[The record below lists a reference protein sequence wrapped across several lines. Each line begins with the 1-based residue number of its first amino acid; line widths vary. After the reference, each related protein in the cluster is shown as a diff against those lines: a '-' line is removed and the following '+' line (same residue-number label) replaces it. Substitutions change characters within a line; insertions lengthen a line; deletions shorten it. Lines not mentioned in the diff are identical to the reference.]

1 MSAGVLFSEQ
11 INSSAI
17 VPEDEL
23 FDDFA
28 RYNRPG
34 LARLLRACHLDVVY
48 AGAESDY
55 LIRPDGTRVLDLVGG
70 FGAALFGHN
79 HPTLVRVATAR
90 LNQRT
95 PFVSQGSVRPGAA
108 RLARRL
114 SEAVAAGS
122 DREYVVTF
130 GSTGADAVEAAIRHA
145 AVAHARALV
154 DLETELRR
162 TLRRV
167 RRDGLHDVRP
177 IALADNESD
186 DDRSVAETLTE
197 SLREIDELR
206 RRGAVFVSLTG
217 AFHGKTA
224 GAFALTEQADTP
236 ADLVVPG
243 PERRRLDTW
252 DPDAVADAFAEEL
265 RPVCRITFDGSGRP
279 VRSWA
284 RISPIAAVFVEP
296 IQGEGGVREVPVATL
311 RAMRELADRHTAA
324 LVFDEIQSGMGRT
337 GTFLAASPSQVS
349 ADYYLL
355 SKSLGGGLV
364 KISALLVDRQRSI
377 ADFGRYHTSTFA
389 DDDLSCAVAEAA
401 VDLLRDNQI
410 RICDTGARLRSRLD
424 AVARRWPEE
433 ILAVRGRGL
442 LQGIELSPPE
452 PTSALLREICDPEMF
467 GYVVAGYLLHVH
479 RIRMLPTLSAPT
491 TLRVQPSAFLADA
504 ELDRLT
510 SALDDLAAV
519 LHRGD
524 YARLLAHLAAP
535 VTTNWPVPER
545 RSPSWRRVHQ
555 VARDWNAPTRVAF
568 LANLPDAADLRRF
581 APELAEWSDG
591 RFAALFER
599 LRGVAEPFELT
610 RQLVTSPT
618 GAAVEVCLIAVPIS
632 AEQIIECQRAGHRAW
647 LRDLVLEAVEQ
658 AIALGASVIGLG
670 GYTSIVTD
678 AARDVVEDAVKVT
691 SGNSLT
697 AACAYEVVRAEL
709 ARLEPGQRRI
719 GILGALGNIGAVMA
733 ELLAPLADS
742 VALVGRT
749 GSASR
754 LERVAASLPGVV
766 TVSEDLTALRT
777 CRIVLTATNSAVPV
791 VTAAELADD
800 HPVLVVDLAVPG
812 DVAPAVSRQP
822 NITLVSGGRMAL
834 PLGQTPPFPETGLP
848 AGVVYAC
855 MAETVLL
862 GFEPRTPSPSY
873 GGLTAAGV
881 RAARDLAARHDV
893 RPVLHP
899 TGAPTVSE
907 TSTAAIP
914 APMFLGAADFASDRA
929 GGKASTLHEL
939 IVAGFEVPPG
949 FVITADLDLAEVS
962 DDDLNGWV
970 RALGGFPVA
979 ARSSGVLED
988 LDDASFAG
996 QYESY
1001 LDITDVTALREHIEQ
1016 CRESVHNERVRTYLA
1031 RRGYHEAGASVAV
1044 LVQRMVDARCAGV
1057 GFSIDAL
1064 TGIEDHAVVEACR
1077 GLGERLVSGHVTP
1090 TRYTLRLF
1098 DGTVVERDAGDEDV
1112 ELNATA
1118 TAELAALMLAV
1129 QAHRHRPQD
1138 IEWAIDGDGK
1148 LWLLQ
1153 ARAITAISWRTDIDQ
1168 FSDADL
1174 RDGGVSARVCTPMMF
1189 SLYDNAFQYSMQQ
1202 FFERLKLAEP
1212 GVEPDWMAMYYGRA
1226 YWNVSAVKKCFFRIP
1241 GFDEQHFDNDL
1252 GVLNDYGPDGP
1263 HRTPTNT
1270 KTIARALPAALA
1282 VQKSY
1287 QDQLAAV
1294 DAFAAQWPAKYAVWR
1309 ERVRELPHTDQATFV
1324 ADLADCLLTFHAA
1337 TERTYF
1343 TTIYNNSSVQT
1354 DFKQLLDKVD
1364 AATGATTSAIDLMG
1378 GLADISHMQLQR
1390 GIVELHRVA
1399 SDHGLGSPEWT
1410 KALDAFLDE
1419 QGFHADAELDLTCPR
1434 WSEAPERVRSMIA
1447 GMLEHGT
1454 PPADPDLTLVDQR
1467 KRYEDELAAVRSRVR
1482 AKPLARV
1489 KHAKALDKQVE
1500 RMRRYLVA
1508 RERMREFSSQCYAVV
1523 RAYVVEAGVRLAAT
1537 GTLEQ
1542 ADDVFQLSIHELCD
1556 LAAGRA
1562 DISTL
1567 APRIAYRRAVYA
1579 GYRDLVPP
1587 HELGGG
1593 VTVGAVRE
1601 IGDGDLTGLGC
1612 SPGIAEGTAR
1622 AITSLAD
1629 IDQLRE
1635 GDILVTRFTD
1645 PGWTPALGLVS
1656 AVVTEV
1662 GGMLSHAAVI
1672 GREYGIPAVLNVA
1685 GATTAVRSGQ
1695 RIRVDGGAGVISV
1708 LETASE
1714 PVTPAPG
1721 HSNHPHGFDL
1731 AEPEQA
1737 RERPRPVPDELPI
1750 HEPAQVQERP
1760 RPVPDEPP
1768 IPETDEP
1775 VAPAVPLRPTEPRQQ
1790 PQPPEHPRPAATRTD
1805 EPLTARKRLICIAG
1819 ADGSGKTTQV
1829 ARIAAEFE
1837 AQGQSVAA
1845 VTIWDAFLDPKVSS
1859 KLPWRSPAE
1868 IYGYLKL
1875 LSPLSRA
1882 HFLFHAMQLSFD
1894 LAAERGPDILLA
1906 NAYWYKY
1913 FATEVA
1919 HGGDPVVLRKL
1930 AAGFP
1935 EPDRTFYLAVS
1946 PQDAL
1951 GRKQLRSDYESGYG
1965 DEETFLA
1972 FQRRSHDAL
1981 EALSEEFGWIRL
1993 DGTDTPADI
2002 TKAVLA
2008 QLRED
2013 DR

>member
-1 MSAGVLFSEQ
+1 M
-11 INSSAI
+11 
-17 VPEDEL
+17 

-28 RYNRPG
+28 RHNRPG
-34 LARLLRACHLDVVY
+34 LARLLRACHLDVIY
-48 AGAESDY
+48 TGAEGDW
-55 LIRPDGTRVLDLVGG
+55 LIRADGSRVLDLVGG

-79 HPTLVRVATAR
+79 HPALVRVATAR
-90 LNQRT
+90 LNQQS

-114 SEAVAAGS
+114 SESVGAS
-122 DREYVVTF
+122 TDREYVVTL

-145 AVAHARALV
+145 AVAHARALT

-162 TLRRV
+162 TLRRA

-177 IALADNESD
+177 ISVAGSEDAD
-186 DDRSVAETLTE
+186 DDLRSVTELLTE
-197 SLREIDELR
+197 SLREIEEMR
-206 RRGAVFVSLTG
+206 RRGPIFVSLAG

-243 PERRRLDTW
+243 PERHRLDTW
-252 DPDAVADAFAEEL
+252 APREVAAAFAAEL
-265 RPVCRITFDGSGRP
+265 RPVCRVIIDGAGRP
-279 VRSWA
+279 MRSWMS
-284 RISPIAAVFVEP
+284 ISPIAAVFAEP
-296 IQGEGGVREVPVATL
+296 IQGEGGVREVPAETL
-311 RAMRELADRHTAA
+311 RALRELADLHTAA

-337 GTFLAASPSQVS
+337 GTFLASAPSGVV

-364 KISALLVDRQRSI
+364 KISALLVDRARSI
-377 ADFGRYHTSTFA
+377 GDFGRYHTSTFA
-389 DDDLSCAVAEAA
+389 DDELSSTVAESAL
-401 VDLLRDNQI
+401 DLLRDSQI
-410 RICDTGARLRSRLD
+410 RISDTGARLRARLD
-424 AVARRWPEE
+424 AVARRWPRA
-433 ILAVRGRGL
+433 IAGVRGRGL
-442 LQGIELSPPE
+442 LQGIELIPPKPE
-452 PTSALLREICDPEMF
+452 SALLREICDPDMF
-467 GYVVAGYLLHVH
+467 GYVVAGYLLHTH
-479 RIRMLPTLSAPT
+479 DIRMLPTLSAPT
-491 TLRVQPSAFLADA
+491 TLRIQPSAFLAEPDMA
-504 ELDRLT
+504 RLET
-510 SALDDLAAV
+510 ALDDVAAL

-524 YARLLAHLAAP
+524 LATLLAHLASP
-535 VTTNWPVPER
+535 VTTNWPLPER
-545 RSPSWRRVHQ
+545 TSPSARRTHE
-555 VARDWNAPTRVAF
+555 VARDWSAPTRVVF
-568 LANLPDAADLRRF
+568 LANLPDATDLRRF
-581 APELAEWSDG
+581 APELATWSDAQ
-591 RFAALFER
+591 FAALFER

-610 RQLVTSPT
+610 RQIVTSPT
-618 GAAVEVCLIAVPIS
+618 GARVEVCLIAVPIS
-632 AEQIIECQRAGHRAW
+632 AEQIIECRRAGHRAW

-658 AIALGASVIGLG
+658 AIGLGATVIGLG

-678 AARDVVEDAVKVT
+678 ASRDVVEDAVKVT

-709 ARLEPGQRRI
+709 ARLEPGRRRV

-733 ELLAPLADS
+733 ELIAPLADS
-742 VALVGRT
+742 VILIGRA
-749 GSASR
+749 GSAKR
-754 LERVAASLPGVV
+754 LDRVAATLHGAAVE
-766 TVSEDLTALRT
+766 VSEDLTALRD
-777 CRIVLTATNSAVPV
+777 CHIVLTATNSAVPV
-791 VTAAELADD
+791 VTAESLADD
-800 HPVLVVDLAVPG
+800 HRVLVVDLAVPG
-812 DVAPAVSRQP
+812 DVDPAVSHRP
-822 NITLVSGGRMAL
+822 NITLVAGGRMAL

-848 AGVVYAC
+848 GGVVYAC
-855 MAETVLL
+855 MAETILL
-862 GFEPRTPSPSY
+862 GFEPHTASPSY

-893 RPVLHP
+893 RPVLLP

-907 TSTAAIP
+907 TAPTPIP
-914 APMFLGAADFASDRA
+914 GPMYLGAADFAADKA
-929 GGKASTLHEL
+929 GGKAGTLHEL

-949 FVITADLDLAEVS
+949 FVVTADLDLTAVT
-962 DDDLNGWV
+962 DDDLQRWV
-970 RALGGFPVA
+970 QALGGFPVA

-996 QYESY
+996 QYESF
-1001 LDITDVTALREHIEQ
+1001 LDITDVATLRDYIEQ
-1016 CRESVHNERVRTYLA
+1016 CRESAHNERVAAYLS
-1031 RRGYHEAGASVAV
+1031 RQGYTEADASVAV
-1044 LVQRMVDARCAGV
+1044 LVQRMVDARYAGV

-1064 TGIEDHAVVEACR
+1064 TGIEEHAVVECCH
-1077 GLGERLVSGHVTP
+1077 GLGERLVSGQVTP

-1098 DGTVVERDAGDEDV
+1098 GGEVVERDAGGEDV
-1112 ELNATA
+1112 GLESTA

-1153 ARAITAISWRTDIDQ
+1153 SRAITAIAWRTDVDQ

-1202 FFERLKLAEP
+1202 FFTRLKLTDP
-1212 GVEPDWMAMYYGRA
+1212 GAEPDWMAMYYGRA
-1226 YWNVSAVKKCFFRIP
+1226 YWNVSAVKKCFVRIP
-1241 GFDEQHFDNDL
+1241 GFDEKHFDDDL
-1252 GVLNDYGPDGP
+1252 GVLNEYGPDGP
-1263 HRTPTNT
+1263 IRTPNNP
-1270 KTIARALPAALA
+1270 KTIARALPVALA
-1282 VQKSY
+1282 VQQSY
-1287 QDQLAAV
+1287 RGQLDAV
-1294 DAFAAQWPAKYAVWR
+1294 DAFAAEWPAKYAIWR
-1309 ERVRELPHTDQATFV
+1309 DRVRGLPHTDEATFV
-1324 ADLADCLLTFHAA
+1324 ADLADCLLTFHAT

-1364 AATGATTSAIDLMG
+1364 AATGGTTSAIDLMG

-1399 SDHGLGSPEWT
+1399 TDHGLDSAEWT
-1410 KALDAFLDE
+1410 KALDAFVDE
-1419 QGFHADAELDLTCPR
+1419 QGFHADAELDLTSPR

-1447 GMLEHGT
+1447 VMLEHGT
-1454 PPADPDLTLVDQR
+1454 PPADPDVTLVDQR
-1467 KRYEDELAAVRSRVR
+1467 RRYEDELAAVRERVR
-1482 AKPLARV
+1482 AKPMTRL
-1489 KHAKALDKQVE
+1489 KHAKALDKQVDQ
-1500 RMRRYLVA
+1500 MRRYLVA
-1508 RERMREFSSQCYAVV
+1508 RERMREFSSQCYAIV
-1523 RAYVVEAGVRLAAT
+1523 RAYVVEAGVRLAAA
-1537 GTLEQ
+1537 GTLER
-1542 ADDVFQLSIHELCD
+1542 ADDVFQLSIHELSD
-1556 LAAGRA
+1556 LAAGRVEA
-1562 DISTL
+1562 ATL
-1567 APRIAYRRAVYA
+1567 TSQIVYRRAVYA

-1612 SPGIAEGTAR
+1612 SPGVAEGTAR
-1622 AITSLAD
+1622 VITSPAD

-1645 PGWTPALGLVS
+1645 PGWTPALGLVA

-1685 GATTAVRSGQ
+1685 GATTAIRSGQ
-1695 RIRVDGGAGVISV
+1695 HIRVDGRAGVVSV
-1708 LETASE
+1708 LDLDAPASPPAALSNASSAPQQDTSASDVPEISTASQ
-1714 PVTPAPG
+1714 PTP
-1721 HSNHPHGFDL
+1721 
-1731 AEPEQA
+1731 
-1737 RERPRPVPDELPI
+1737 RR
-1750 HEPAQVQERP
+1750 
-1760 RPVPDEPP
+1760 
-1768 IPETDEP
+1768 
-1775 VAPAVPLRPTEPRQQ
+1775 
-1790 PQPPEHPRPAATRTD
+1790 D

-1819 ADGSGKTTQV
+1819 GDGSGKTTQV

-1859 KLPWRSPAE
+1859 KLPWRSPSE
-1868 IYGYLKL
+1868 IYGYLKI

-1894 LAAERGPDILLA
+1894 LAAERGVDIMLA

-1919 HGGDPVVLRKL
+1919 HGGDPAILRQL
-1930 AAGFP
+1930 TAGFP
-1935 EPDRTFYLAVS
+1935 EPDRTFYLTVT

-1965 DEETFLA
+1965 DEEAFLTF
-1972 FQRRSHDAL
+1972 QQRSHCAL
-1981 EALSEEFGWIRL
+1981 EALSEEFDWVRL
-1993 DGTDTPADI
+1993 DGTAPPAEI

>member
-1 MSAGVLFSEQ
+1 MSADVLFSEQ
-11 INSSAI
+11 INSSTI
-17 VPEDEL
+17 VSEDEL

-28 RYNRPG
+28 RHTRPG

-79 HPTLVRVATAR
+79 HPALVQVATAR

-95 PFVSQGSVRPGAA
+95 PFVSQGSIRPGAA

-114 SEAVAAGS
+114 SEAVAAESG
-122 DREYVVTF
+122 REYVVTF

-145 AVAHARALV
+145 AVAHARALG

-177 IALADNESD
+177 IAPDDNRSDVTD
-186 DDRSVAETLTE
+186 DDGRWVAEILTE

-252 DPDAVADAFAEEL
+252 EPDAVANAFAEEL
-265 RPVCRITFDGSGRP
+265 RPIYRITVDGTGRP
-279 VRSWA
+279 VRSRT
-284 RISPIAAVFVEP
+284 RISPIAAVFAEP
-296 IQGEGGVREVPVATL
+296 IQGEGGVREVPSATL
-311 RAMRELADRHTAA
+311 KALRELADRHTAA

-337 GTFLAASPSQVS
+337 GTFLAAAPSQVR

-364 KISALLVDRQRSI
+364 KISALLVDRQHSI

-389 DDDLSCAVAEAA
+389 DDDLSCAVADAA
-401 VDLLRDNQI
+401 LDLLRDNQI
-410 RICDTGARLRSRLD
+410 RITDIGARLRSRLN
-424 AVARRWPEE
+424 AVAQRWPRE
-433 ILAVRGRGL
+433 IVAVRGRGL

-452 PTSALLREICDPEMF
+452 PASALLREICDPELF
-467 GYVVAGYLLHVH
+467 GYVVTGYLLHVH

-491 TLRVQPSAFLADA
+491 TLRLQPSAFLADV

-510 SALDDLAAV
+510 AALDDLAAL

-535 VTTNWPVPER
+535 VTTKWPVPER
-545 RSPSWRRVHQ
+545 RSPARRRTHE
-555 VARDWNAPTRVAF
+555 VARDWNAPTRVVF
-568 LANLPDAADLRRF
+568 LANLPVVADLRRF
-581 APELAEWSDG
+581 APELAEWSDD

-599 LRGVAEPFELT
+599 LRGVADPFELT
-610 RQLVTSPT
+610 RQIVTSPT

-647 LRDLVLEAVEQ
+647 LRDLVLAAVEQ

-678 AARDVVEDAVKVT
+678 AARDVVEDTVKVT

-709 ARLEPGQRRI
+709 ARLDPGQRRV

-742 VALVGRT
+742 VTLVGRT

-754 LERVAASLPGVV
+754 LERVAAALPGVV
-766 TVSEDLTALRT
+766 TVSADLTALRT
-777 CRIVLTATNSAVPV
+777 CRVVLTATNSAVPV
-791 VTAAELADD
+791 VTAEILADD

-812 DVAPAVSRQP
+812 DVDSALSRQP

-862 GFEPRTPSPSY
+862 GFEPRTASPSY

-881 RAARDLAARHDV
+881 RAARELAARHDV
-893 RPVLHP
+893 RPVLLP
-899 TGAPTVSE
+899 TGVPTVSE
-907 TSTAAIP
+907 TLTAAVP
-914 APMFLGAADFASDRA
+914 APMLLGAADFASVRA
-929 GGKASTLHEL
+929 GGKAGTLHEL

-949 FVITADLDLAEVS
+949 FVVPADLDLAEIS
-962 DDDLNGWV
+962 DDDLSGWV

-1001 LDITDVTALREHIEQ
+1001 LDIADVAALRKHIEQ
-1016 CRESVHNERVRTYLA
+1016 CRESVHNARVRTYLA
-1031 RRGYHEAGASVAV
+1031 RRGYPEAGAPVAV

-1098 DGTVVERDAGDEDV
+1098 DGAVVERDAGDEDV
-1112 ELNATA
+1112 ELNPVAA
-1118 TAELAALMLAV
+1118 AELAALMLAV
-1129 QAHRHRPQD
+1129 QAQRHRPQD

-1153 ARAITAISWRTDIDQ
+1153 ARAITAITWRTDIDQ

-1241 GFDEQHFDNDL
+1241 GFDEQHFDDDL
-1252 GVLNDYGPDGP
+1252 GVRNDYGPDGP
-1263 HRTPTNT
+1263 HRTPTNA
-1270 KTIARALPAALA
+1270 KTIAKALPAALA

-1294 DAFAAQWPAKYAVWR
+1294 DAFAAEWPAKYAVWR
-1309 ERVRELPHTDQATFV
+1309 ERVRELPRTDEATFV

-1343 TTIYNNSSVQT
+1343 TTIYHNSSVQT

-1364 AATGATTSAIDLMG
+1364 AATGARTSAIDLMG

-1399 SDHGLGSPEWT
+1399 SEHGLDSPEWA
-1410 KALDAFLDE
+1410 KALAAFIDE
-1419 QGFHADAELDLTCPR
+1419 QGFHADAELDLTGPR

-1447 GMLEHGT
+1447 VMLENRT
-1454 PPADPDLTLVDQR
+1454 PPADPDVTLVDQR
-1467 KRYEDELAAVRSRVR
+1467 KRYEDELAAVRARVR

-1489 KHAKALDKQVE
+1489 KHAKALDRQVE

-1508 RERMREFSSQCYAVV
+1508 RERMREFSAQCYAIV
-1523 RAYVVEAGVRLAAT
+1523 RAYVVEAGVRLAAA
-1537 GTLEQ
+1537 GTLEH
-1542 ADDVFQLSIHELCD
+1542 ADDVFQLSIHELSD
-1556 LAAGRA
+1556 LVAGRV

-1567 APRIAYRRAVYA
+1567 APQIAYRRAVYA

-1593 VTVGAVRE
+1593 VTVGAIRE

-1612 SPGIAEGTAR
+1612 SPGITEGTAR
-1622 AITSLAD
+1622 VITSLAD
-1629 IDQLRE
+1629 IDQLRA

-1645 PGWTPALGLVS
+1645 PGWTPALGLVA

-1685 GATTAVRSGQ
+1685 GATTAMRSGQ
-1695 RIRVDGGAGVISV
+1695 RIRVDGGAGVITV
-1708 LETASE
+1708 LEPDVPSGPTARPSE
-1714 PVTPAPG
+1714 NRDHTSALDISAV
-1721 HSNHPHGFDL
+1721 
-1731 AEPEQA
+1731 AEPGQM
-1737 RERPRPVPDELPI
+1737 RERPRPVPDERPTT
-1750 HEPAQVQERP
+1750 EPVEPTPPKRVAPPRPAEPEQSPPAQ
-1760 RPVPDEPP
+1760 
-1768 IPETDEP
+1768 
-1775 VAPAVPLRPTEPRQQ
+1775 
-1790 PQPPEHPRPAATRTD
+1790 PRPAAIRTD
-1805 EPLTARKRLICIAG
+1805 EPLIARKRLICIAG

-1868 IYGYLKL
+1868 IYGYLEL

-1882 HFLFHAMQLSFD
+1882 HFLFHAMQLSVD

-1935 EPDRTFYLAVS
+1935 EPDRTFYLAVG

-2002 TKAVLA
+2002 TKAVIA

>member
-1 MSAGVLFSEQ
+1 MSAGLLFSGQ

-17 VPEDEL
+17 VSEDEL

-28 RYNRPG
+28 RHNRPG

-79 HPTLVRVATAR
+79 HPALVRVATAL
-90 LNQRT
+90 LNQQT

-114 SEAVAAGS
+114 SEAVAAERG
-122 DREYVVTF
+122 REYVVTF

-145 AVAHARALV
+145 AVAHARALD

-167 RRDGLHDVRP
+167 RRDGMHDVRP
-177 IALADNESD
+177 IALADNGSD
-186 DDRSVAETLTE
+186 DDRSVAEILTE
-197 SLREIDELR
+197 SLRVVDELR
-206 RRGAVFVSLTG
+206 RRGPVFVSLTG

-236 ADLVVPG
+236 VDLVVPG
-243 PERRRLDTW
+243 PERRSLDSW
-252 DPDAVADAFAEEL
+252 VPDAVANAFAEEL
-265 RPVCRITFDGSGRP
+265 RPVSRITFDGMGRP
-279 VRSWA
+279 VRS
-284 RISPIAAVFVEP
+284 RTGISPIAAVFAEP
-296 IQGEGGVREVPVATL
+296 IQGEGGVREVPDATL
-311 RAMRELADRHTAA
+311 RALRVLADRHTAA

-337 GTFLAASPSQVS
+337 GTFLASSPSQVN

-355 SKSLGGGLV
+355 SKSLGGGLA
-364 KISALLVDRQRSI
+364 KISALLVDQQRSI

-389 DDDLSCAVAEAA
+389 DDDLSCAIADAA
-401 VDLLRDNQI
+401 LDLLRDNQI
-410 RICDTGARLRSRLD
+410 RIIDTGARLRSRLD
-424 AVARRWPEE
+424 AVALRWPKE
-433 ILAVRGRGL
+433 IVAVRGRGL

-452 PTSALLREICDPEMF
+452 PTSALLREICDPDMF
-467 GYVVAGYLLHVH
+467 GYVVAGYLLHSH

-491 TLRVQPSAFLADA
+491 TLRIQPSAFLADA

-510 SALDDLAAV
+510 TALDDLAAL

-524 YARLLAHLAAP
+524 YAELLAHLAAP

-545 RSPSWRRVHQ
+545 RSPSRRRTHE
-555 VARDWNAPTRVAF
+555 VARDWNAPTRVVF

-581 APELAEWSDG
+581 APELAGWSDG
-591 RFAALFER
+591 QFAALFER

-610 RQLVTSPT
+610 RQIVTSPT
-618 GAAVEVCLIAVPIS
+618 GAVVEVCLIAVPIS

-647 LRDLVLEAVEQ
+647 LRDLVLEAVDQ
-658 AIALGASVIGLG
+658 AVALGASVIGLG

-678 AARDVVEDAVKVT
+678 ASRDVVEDAVKVT

-733 ELLAPLADS
+733 ELLAPVADS
-742 VALVGRT
+742 VTLVGRA

-754 LERVAASLPGVV
+754 LERVAAGLPGVAV
-766 TVSEDLTALRT
+766 VSEDLAALRT

-791 VTAAELADD
+791 VATEVLADD

-812 DVAPAVSRQP
+812 DVEPAVSQQS

-862 GFEPRTPSPSY
+862 GFEPRTASPSY
-873 GGLTAAGV
+873 GGLTVAGV
-881 RAARDLAARHDV
+881 LAARDLAARHDV
-893 RPVLHP
+893 RPVLLP

-907 TSTAAIP
+907 TPTAAVP
-914 APMFLGAADFASDRA
+914 AVMFLGAADFAPDRA
-929 GGKASTLHEL
+929 GGKAGTLHEL
-939 IVAGFEVPPG
+939 IMAGFEVPPG
-949 FVITADLDLAEVS
+949 FVVTADLDLAEVS

-1001 LDITDVTALREHIEQ
+1001 LDITDIATLRKHIEQ

-1031 RRGYHEAGASVAV
+1031 RRGYREAGASVAV

-1057 GFSIDAL
+1057 GFSIDAF

-1090 TRYTLRLF
+1090 TRFTLRLF

-1112 ELNATA
+1112 ELNATT

-1153 ARAITAISWRTDIDQ
+1153 ARAITAITWRTDIDQ

-1241 GFDEQHFDNDL
+1241 GFDEQHFDDDL

-1263 HRTPTNT
+1263 HRTPTNA

-1294 DAFAAQWPAKYAVWR
+1294 DAFAAEWPAKYAAWR
-1309 ERVRELPHTDQATFV
+1309 ERVRELPRTDEATFV

-1399 SDHGLGSPEWT
+1399 RDHGLDGREWVM
-1410 KALDAFLDE
+1410 ALDAFLDE
-1419 QGFHADAELDLTCPR
+1419 QGFHADAELDLTSPR

-1447 GMLEHGT
+1447 VMLEHGT
-1454 PPADPDLTLVDQR
+1454 PPADPDVTLVDQR
-1467 KRYEDELAAVRSRVR
+1467 KRYEDELAAVRARLR
-1482 AKPLARV
+1482 AKPLTRV
-1489 KHAKALDKQVE
+1489 KYAKALDKQVE

-1523 RAYVVEAGVRLAAT
+1523 RAYVVEAGVRLAAA
-1537 GTLEQ
+1537 GTVEQ

-1556 LAAGRA
+1556 LAAGRV

-1622 AITSLAD
+1622 VITSLAD

-1685 GATTAVRSGQ
+1685 GATTALRSGQ

-1708 LETASE
+1708 VQTASE
-1714 PVTPAPG
+1714 PVAPASG
-1721 HSNHPHGFDL
+1721 QGDHAHGL
-1731 AEPEQA
+1731 HVSSAEPEQLNKA
-1737 RERPRPVPDELPI
+1737 PI
-1750 HEPAQVQERP
+1750 PEPEQKRP

-1768 IPETDEP
+1768 ILSSN
-1775 VAPAVPLRPTEPRQQ
+1775 APAAPARAVPLRPSDPEQQ
-1790 PQPPEHPRPAATRTD
+1790 PKPPEHPCPAATRTD

-1868 IYGYLKL
+1868 IYDYLKL

-1919 HGGDPVVLRKL
+1919 HGGDAAVLRKL

-1965 DEETFLA
+1965 DEEEFLA

-1981 EALSEEFGWIRL
+1981 EALSEEFGWLRL
-1993 DGTDTPADI
+1993 DGTDAPADI

>member
-1 MSAGVLFSEQ
+1 MSADVLFSEQ

-17 VPEDEL
+17 VSEDEL

-28 RYNRPG
+28 RHNRPG

-48 AGAESDY
+48 AGAESDH

-79 HPTLVRVATAR
+79 HPALVRVATAR
-90 LNQRT
+90 LNQQT

-122 DREYVVTF
+122 GREYVVTF

-145 AVAHARALV
+145 AVAHARALG

-177 IALADNESD
+177 IAMGDNGSD
-186 DDRSVAETLTE
+186 DDSDSVAEMLTE

-206 RRGAVFVSLTG
+206 RRGPVFVSLTG

-224 GAFALTEQADTP
+224 GAFALTEHADTP

-252 DPDAVADAFAEEL
+252 EPDAVTDAFADEL
-265 RPVCRITFDGSGRP
+265 RPVCRITFDGTGRP
-279 VRSWA
+279 VRSWT
-284 RISPIAAVFVEP
+284 RVSPIAAVFAEP
-296 IQGEGGVREVPVATL
+296 IQGEGGVREVPAATL
-311 RAMRELADRHTAA
+311 RALREFADRHTAA

-337 GTFLAASPSQVS
+337 GTFLASSPSQVN

-389 DDDLSCAVAEAA
+389 DDDLSCAVADATL
-401 VDLLRDNQI
+401 DLLRDNQI
-410 RICDTGARLRSRLD
+410 RICDIGARLRSRLD
-424 AVARRWPEE
+424 AVARRWPKE
-433 ILAVRGRGL
+433 IRAVRGRGL
-442 LQGIELSPPE
+442 LQGIELSPLE
-452 PTSALLREICDPEMF
+452 PTSALLREICDPELF

-491 TLRVQPSAFLADA
+491 TLRIQPSAFLADA

-510 SALDDLAAV
+510 AALDDLAAL

-545 RSPSWRRVHQ
+545 RSPSRRRTHE
-555 VARDWNAPTRVAF
+555 VARDWNAPTRVVF

-591 RFAALFER
+591 QFAALFER

-610 RQLVTSPT
+610 KQIVTSPT
-618 GAAVEVCLIAVPIS
+618 GAVVEVCLIAVPIS
-632 AEQIIECQRAGHRAW
+632 AEQIIECRRAGHRAW

-658 AIALGASVIGLG
+658 AITLGASVIGLG

-678 AARDVVEDAVKVT
+678 ASRDVVEDTVKVT

-709 ARLEPGQRRI
+709 AGLEPGRRRI

-742 VALVGRT
+742 VTLVGRA

-754 LERVAASLPGVV
+754 LERVAAGLPGTVM
-766 TVSEDLTALRT
+766 VSEDLTALRT

-791 VTAAELADD
+791 VTADVLADD

-812 DVAPAVSRQP
+812 DVDPAVSLQP

-862 GFEPRTPSPSY
+862 GFEPRTASPSY

-893 RPVLHP
+893 RPVLLP

-907 TSTAAIP
+907 TPTAATP
-914 APMFLGAADFASDRA
+914 APMFLGAADFAADRA
-929 GGKASTLHEL
+929 GGKAGTLHEL

-949 FVITADLDLAEVS
+949 FVVTADLDLAEVS
-962 DDDLNGWV
+962 DEDLTGWV

-1001 LDITDVTALREHIEQ
+1001 LGITDVAALREHIEQ

-1090 TRYTLRLF
+1090 TRYTLGLF

-1112 ELNATA
+1112 ELDATA

-1212 GVEPDWMAMYYGRA
+1212 AAEPDWMAMYYGRA

-1241 GFDEQHFDNDL
+1241 GFDEQHFDDDL

-1263 HRTPTNT
+1263 HRTPTNA
-1270 KTIARALPAALA
+1270 KTVARALPAALA

-1294 DAFAAQWPAKYAVWR
+1294 DAFAAGWPAKYAVWR
-1309 ERVRELPHTDQATFV
+1309 ERVRELPHTDEATFV

-1337 TERTYF
+1337 TERAYF

-1364 AATGATTSAIDLMG
+1364 AATGGTTSAIDLMG

-1399 SDHGLGSPEWT
+1399 GDHGLDSPEWT
-1410 KALDAFLDE
+1410 KGLDTFLDE
-1419 QGFHADAELDLTCPR
+1419 QGFHADAELDLTSPR

-1447 GMLEHGT
+1447 VMLEHGT
-1454 PPADPDLTLVDQR
+1454 PPADPDVTLVDQR
-1467 KRYEDELAAVRSRVR
+1467 KRYENELAAVRARVR

-1489 KHAKALDKQVE
+1489 KHAKALDKQIE

-1508 RERMREFSSQCYAVV
+1508 RERMREFSSQCYAIV
-1523 RAYVVEAGVRLAAT
+1523 RAYVVEAGVRLAAA

-1556 LAAGRA
+1556 LAAGRVE
-1562 DISTL
+1562 ISTL
-1567 APRIAYRRAVYA
+1567 APQIAYRRAVYA

-1593 VTVGAVRE
+1593 VTVDAVRE

-1622 AITSLAD
+1622 VITSLAD

-1645 PGWTPALGLVS
+1645 PGWTPALGLVA

-1685 GATTAVRSGQ
+1685 GATTAMRSGQ

-1714 PVTPAPG
+1714 LVAPPSG
-1721 HSNHPHGFDL
+1721 HGNHAQRLDVGAV
-1731 AEPEQA
+1731 AE
-1737 RERPRPVPDELPI
+1737 L
-1750 HEPAQVQERP
+1750 EPGGP

-1768 IPETDEP
+1768 IPEPDEP
-1775 VAPAVPLRPTEPRQQ
+1775 AAPAVPLRPTEPKQK
-1790 PQPPEHPRPAATRTD
+1790 PQPSEHPRPAAARTD

-1919 HGGDPVVLRKL
+1919 HGGDPAVLRKL
-1930 AAGFP
+1930 ASGFP

>member
-1 MSAGVLFSEQ
+1 MASRVQYEGAATADSAAAS
-11 INSSAI
+11 
-17 VPEDEL
+17 PEL

-48 AGAESDY
+48 ADAEGDN
-55 LIRPDGTRVLDLVGG
+55 LIRADGARVLDLVGG

-79 HPTLVRVATAR
+79 HPALTRVATAR
-90 LNQRT
+90 LNQQT
-95 PFVSQGSVRPGAA
+95 PFVAQGSVRPGAA

-114 SEAVAAGS
+114 SELVGASTG
-122 DREYVVTF
+122 REYVVTF
-130 GSTGADAVEAAIRHA
+130 GSTGADAVEAAVRHA
-145 AVAHARALV
+145 AVAHARGLAELR
-154 DLETELRR
+154 TELRR
-162 TLRRV
+162 TLRQV
-167 RRDGLHDVRP
+167 RRDGLHAVRP
-177 IALADNESD
+177 VTAPESGSGPEGEET
-186 DDRSVAETLTE
+186 RSAAAVLED
-197 SLREIDELR
+197 SLRIVEEVA
-206 RRGAVFVSLTG
+206 RRGPVFVSLAN

-243 PERRRLDTW
+243 PERRKLDTW
-252 DPDAVADAFAEEL
+252 APDDVAGAFAEEL
-265 RPVCRITFDGSGRP
+265 RPVSRISVDATGRP
-279 VRSWA
+279 VLSQTH
-284 RISPIAAVFVEP
+284 ISPIAAVFAEP
-296 IQGEGGVREVPVATL
+296 IQGEGGVREVPAATL
-311 RAMRELADRHTAA
+311 CALRELADRHAAA
-324 LVFDEIQSGMGRT
+324 LVLDEIQSGMGRT
-337 GTFLAASPSQVS
+337 GTFLASTPSGVS

-364 KISALLVDRQRSI
+364 KISALLVDRAGSVS
-377 ADFGRYHTSTFA
+377 DFGRYHTSTFA
-389 DDDLSCAVAEAA
+389 DDELSCAVAEAA
-401 VDLLRDNQI
+401 LDLLRDNQI
-410 RICDTGARLRSRLD
+410 RISDTGARLRARLD
-424 AVARRWPEE
+424 AVARRWPRE
-433 ILAVRGRGL
+433 LAGVRGRGL
-442 LQGIELSPPE
+442 LQGIELIPPAPE
-452 PTSALLREICDPEMF
+452 SALLREICDPDMF
-467 GYVVAGYLLHVH
+467 GYVVAGYLLHTH

-491 TLRVQPSAFLADA
+491 TLRIQPSAFLAEAD
-504 ELDRLT
+504 LVRLE
-510 SALDDLAAV
+510 SALDDLAAL

-524 YARLLAHLAAP
+524 LARLLAHLAAP
-535 VTTNWPVPER
+535 VTTKWQVPEHKPPSER
-545 RSPSWRRVHQ
+545 RTPE
-555 VARDWNAPTRVAF
+555 VARDFDAPNRVVF
-568 LANLPDAADLRRF
+568 LANLPEAADLRRF
-581 APELAEWSDG
+581 APELAEWSDAQ
-591 RFAALFER
+591 FAALFER

-618 GAAVEVCLIAVPIS
+618 GATVEVCLIAVPIS
-632 AEQIIECQRAGHRAW
+632 AEQIIESRRAGHRAW

-658 AIALGASVIGLG
+658 AIALGATVIGLG
-670 GYTSIVTD
+670 GYTSIVTN
-678 AARDVVEDAVKVT
+678 ASRDVVEDAVTVT

-697 AACAYEVVRAEL
+697 AACAFEVVRVEL
-709 ARLEPGQRRI
+709 TRLAPGNRRV
-719 GILGALGNIGAVMA
+719 GILGAVGNIGAVMA
-733 ELLAPLADS
+733 ELIAPLADS
-742 VALVGRT
+742 VTLVGRP

-754 LERVAASLPGVV
+754 LRRVAEQLMPTAPGVV
-766 TVSEDLTALRT
+766 EISEDLASLRE
-777 CRIVLTATNSAVPV
+777 CHIVLTATNSAVPLI
-791 VTAAELADD
+791 TPDLLAAD
-800 HPVLVVDLAVPG
+800 HPVLVCDLAVPG
-812 DVAPAVSRQP
+812 DVDPAVSERP

-862 GFEPRTPSPSY
+862 GFEPETASPSY
-873 GGLTAAGV
+873 GGLTVAGV
-881 RAARDLAARHDV
+881 RAARELAARHEV
-893 RPVLHP
+893 RPVLLP
-899 TGAPTVSE
+899 TGAPTVSDSP
-907 TSTAAIP
+907 TP
-914 APMFLGAADFASDRA
+914 APMFLGAADFTPDRA
-929 GGKASTLHEL
+929 GGKAATLHEL

-949 FVITADLDLAEVS
+949 FVVPAELDLDTIS
-962 DDDLNGWV
+962 DDDLTRWV
-970 RALGGFPVA
+970 QALGGFPVA

-1001 LDITDVTALREHIEQ
+1001 LDITEVSALRDYIGQ
-1016 CRESVHNERVRTYLA
+1016 CRDSVHNERVRTYLA
-1031 RRGYHEAGASVAV
+1031 KHGYTEAKASVAV
-1044 LVQRMVDARCAGV
+1044 LVQRMVDARYAGV

-1064 TGIEDHAVVEACR
+1064 SGIEEHAVVECCA
-1077 GLGERLVSGHVTP
+1077 GLGERLVSGQLTP

-1098 DGTVVERDAGDEDV
+1098 DGEVVERDAGGEDV
-1112 ELNATA
+1112 ELEPTA

-1138 IEWAIDGDGK
+1138 IEWAIDGAGK

-1153 ARAITAISWRTDIDQ
+1153 ARAITAIAWRTDIDQ

-1212 GVEPDWMAMYYGRA
+1212 GVRPDWMAMYYGRA
-1226 YWNVSAVKKCFFRIP
+1226 YWNVSAVKQCFFKIP
-1241 GFDEQHFDNDL
+1241 GFDEQHFDDDL
-1252 GVLNDYGPDGP
+1252 GVLNEYGPDGP
-1263 HRTPTNT
+1263 HRTPTNA

-1282 VQKSY
+1282 VQQSY
-1287 QDQLAAV
+1287 RDQLAAV
-1294 DAFAAQWPAKYAVWR
+1294 DAFAAEWPAKYAIWR
-1309 ERVRELPHTDQATFV
+1309 DRVRDLPQTDEATFA

-1364 AATGATTSAIDLMG
+1364 AATGGSTSAIDLMV

-1399 SDHGLGSPEWT
+1399 VEYSLDGAEWDA
-1410 KALDAFLDE
+1410 ALAEFVAE

-1447 GMLEHGT
+1447 VMLEHGT
-1454 PPADPDLTLVDQR
+1454 APADPDMTLVEQR
-1467 KRYEDELAAVRSRVR
+1467 KRYQAEFDALRARVR
-1482 AKPLARV
+1482 AKPLTRV
-1489 KHAKALDKQVE
+1489 KYAKSVDKHVE
-1500 RMRRYLVA
+1500 RMRQYLVA
-1508 RERMREFSSQCYAVV
+1508 RERMREFSSQCYAIV
-1523 RAYVVEAGVRLAAT
+1523 RAYVVEAGVRLAAA
-1537 GTLEQ
+1537 GTLEY
-1542 ADDVFQLSIHELCD
+1542 ADDAFQLSIHELSD
-1556 LAAGRA
+1556 LVAGRVEVA
-1562 DISTL
+1562 ELT
-1567 APRIAYRRAVYA
+1567 PRIVYRRAVYA
-1579 GYRDLVPP
+1579 GYRDLTPP

-1612 SPGIAEGTAR
+1612 SPGVAEGTAR
-1622 AITSLAD
+1622 VITALSD

-1645 PGWTPALGLVS
+1645 PGWTPALGLVA

-1685 GATTAVRSGQ
+1685 GATSAVRSGQ
-1695 RIRVDGGAGVISV
+1695 RIRVDGSAGVISV
-1708 LETASE
+1708 LDAATVADAAARDGAPTVDAQSRSE
-1714 PVTPAPG
+1714 PPVSLESPETVTTTVESDNTTTIESSSAPAEVAAPADEPARPAP
-1721 HSNHPHGFDL
+1721 
-1731 AEPEQA
+1731 
-1737 RERPRPVPDELPI
+1737 
-1750 HEPAQVQERP
+1750 
-1760 RPVPDEPP
+1760 
-1768 IPETDEP
+1768 
-1775 VAPAVPLRPTEPRQQ
+1775 
-1790 PQPPEHPRPAATRTD
+1790 PRPAPRRD
-1805 EPLTARKRLICIAG
+1805 EQLTARKRLICIAG
-1819 ADGSGKTTQV
+1819 GDGSGKTTQV

-1837 AQGQSVAA
+1837 AQGHSVAA

-1859 KLPWRSPAE
+1859 KLPWSSPSE

-1875 LSPLSRA
+1875 LTPLSRA

-1894 LAAERGPDILLA
+1894 LAAARGVDIMLA

-1913 FATEVA
+1913 YATEVA
-1919 HGGDPVVLRKL
+1919 HGGDPAILRQL
-1930 AAGFP
+1930 TAGFP
-1935 EPDRTFYLAVS
+1935 EPDRTFYLTVS

-1965 DEETFLA
+1965 DEKAFLD
-1972 FQRRSHDAL
+1972 FQQRSHDAL
-1981 EALSEEFGWIRL
+1981 EALSEELAWVRL
-1993 DGTDTPADI
+1993 DGTAAPADI